1 MPIKAF
7 FFSRIPNISCSF
19 CTLSYASALKKEVST
34 YWPLPTH
41 DSSKSVILDAL
52 EVSLS
57 GGWVDCKIAA
67 DVRQHTARRG
77 KVVTVGVRV
86 LVAFPHY
93 VLLMAIISLE
103 WDLSPSRC

>member
-1 MPIKAF
+1 M
-7 FFSRIPNISCSF
+7 
-19 CTLSYASALKKEVST
+19 
-34 YWPLPTH
+34 
-41 DSSKSVILDAL
+41 
-52 EVSLS
+52 S